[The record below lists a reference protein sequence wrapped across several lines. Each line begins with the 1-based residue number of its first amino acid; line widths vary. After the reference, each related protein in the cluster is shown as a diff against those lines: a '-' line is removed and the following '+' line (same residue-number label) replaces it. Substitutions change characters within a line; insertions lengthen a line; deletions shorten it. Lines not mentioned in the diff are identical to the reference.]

1 MTEPM
6 TIEYRSIRVDYAN
19 DDGEVVAIA
28 DGDAFRDQLTLP
40 MYAVLNQYG
49 ADGWRLVGQSVTPSQ
64 CDPHDPHL
72 LYFHLT
78 FMREVG

>member
-6 TIEYRSIRVDYAN
+6 TIEYRYIRVDYAN

-49 ADGWRLVGQSVTPSQ
+49 ADGWRLVGQSSRHRNVTPTI
-64 CDPHDPHL
+64 H
-72 LYFHLT
+72 T
-78 FMREVG
+78 FSIST